1 MDHGDELPFE
11 PRYREKQAMNRR
23 QFLASAGLGAAVTGE
38 GLVASGTNQLS
49 HFAPKAKRVIYLF
62 MAGAPSQIDLFDHKP
77 ETQALF
83 DKDLPASVRMGQRVT
98 NMTARQSR
106 FPIAPS
112 VFKFQKH
119 GQSGTEVSE
128 LLPNLGSMVDDLAII
143 RTVHTEAINH
153 DPAKTM
159 LCTGSQLP
167 GMASMGAWVSF
178 GLGSLNN
185 SLPNFVVLNCA
196 KWSGRVNVQ
205 GLYARLWG
213 AGYLPAQHQG
223 VPFQPS
229 GAPVLF
235 LKNPPEVD
243 RAARRKMLDLT
254 GSLNQLH
261 HGQIGDPEIAT
272 TIAQHEMAYRMQAT
286 VPDLTNTSG
295 EPEHVKEMY
304 GPEVDTPGTFAHN
317 CLLARRMVER
327 DVRFIQLFHRGWDHH
342 SSLPPNLKGQCRDI
356 DQPCKGLL
364 QDLKQRGL
372 LEDTLVVWGGEFG
385 RTIFCQGKLTRS
397 NYGRDHHPRCF
408 TMWMAG
414 GGIKGG
420 TVYGETDDFSY
431 NIVKDPVHV
440 RDLNATILHQLGID
454 HNRLSY
460 PHNGLDARLTGVEE
474 AHVIKGILS

>member
-1 MDHGDELPFE
+1 
-11 PRYREKQAMNRR
+11 MNRR
-23 QFLASAGLGAAVTGE
+23 QFLASTGLGATVCNA
-38 GLVASGTNQLS
+38 GLVAAGTNQLS

-62 MAGAPSQIDLFDHKP
+62 MAGAPSQIDLLDHKP
-77 ETQALF
+77 HTLGLF
-83 DKDLPASVRMGQRVT
+83 DKDLPPSIRMGQRVT
-98 NMTARQSR
+98 NMTARQKR
-106 FPIAPS
+106 FPVAPT

-128 LLPNLGSMVDDLAII
+128 LLPNIGSMVDDLAII
-143 RTVHTEAINH
+143 KTVHTEAINH

-167 GMASMGAWVSF
+167 GMASMGAWVSY
-178 GLGSLNN
+178 GLGSMND

-205 GLYARLWG
+205 GLHARLWG
-213 AGYLPAQHQG
+213 AGYLPAEYQG

-229 GAPVLF
+229 GALF

-243 RAARRKMLDLT
+243 RGARRKMLDLT
-254 GSLNQLH
+254 GSLNRLH
-261 HGQIGDPEIAT
+261 HDQIGDPEIAT

-286 VPDLTNTSG
+286 VPDLTDTSG
-295 EPEHVKEMY
+295 EPDHVKEMY

-317 CLLARRMVER
+317 CLLARRMAER
-327 DVRFIQLFHRGWDHH
+327 DVRFVQLFHRGWDHH

-356 DQPCKGLL
+356 DQPCKGLI

-420 TVYGETDDFSY
+420 TVHGETDDFSY
-431 NIVKDPVHV
+431 NIVKDPVHI

-474 AHVIKGILS
+474 AHVVKDILG